1 MDRILFTAPESG
13 SGKTLAVL
21 AFLEVLRRRGL
32 RPAAFKC
39 GPDFID
45 PMFHRAVLKEE
56 VSNLDS
62 FFSGEDDLRALFLK
76 RAEGADLAVI
86 EGVMGYYDGLGGT
99 GERASTYD
107 VGRIL
112 SAPAVLVVN
121 GKRSSFSLAALVRGF
136 REFRPDSRI
145 RGVILDRVKPAMARA
160 LAPVIEVETGVP
172 VLGCLP
178 ESDAYRLDSR
188 HLGLVLPGEVAGL
201 RGMISAAADALAQ
214 NTDIGRILRIAGE
227 APELQGVCKAA
238 ELQDAGDTQK
248 LQDAGDAQK
257 LQNAGGS
264 SEPRVRTDA
273 ASLEKER
280 RVKIGV
286 ALDEAFCFYY
296 RDNLELLQSFGAE
309 PVYFS
314 PLHDCSLPEGISGLI
329 LGGGY
334 PELHARAL
342 SENEAMRAAVRAAFL
357 SGMPCLAECGGFLY
371 LHERLEDT
379 DGIMQPMAGVFPF
392 SARKTDRLDRFGY
405 ITVTAKGQTGQ
416 EESIIL
422 REDPSQDGP
431 ALLAGGEE
439 IRGHEF
445 HYWESEDPGSSWR
458 AAKPSGRGWDCMH
471 VRGAQAAGF
480 PHLYYPSAPE
490 FLKRWTDCCRAFGRM
505 MHKAEPAGTDAAGTG
520 LTGTDP
526 KGKDAV
532 KTGLTGTGLTGTDQE
547 ELKDG

>member
-32 RPAAFKC
+32 KPAAFKC

-62 FFSGEDDLRALFLK
+62 FFSGEDDLRALFLR

-121 GKRSSFSLAALVRGF
+121 GKRSSFSIAALVRGF

-160 LAPVIEVETGVP
+160 LAPVIEAETGVP

-214 NTDIGRILRIAGE
+214 NTDIGRLLRIAGE
-227 APELQGVCKAA
+227 APELQGACKAA
-238 ELQDAGDTQK
+238 ELK
-248 LQDAGDAQK
+248 DAGDAQK
-257 LQNAGGS
+257 LHDAGGS
-264 SEPRVRTDA
+264 SEPRGRTEA
-273 ASLEKER
+273 ASLEKES

-309 PVYFS
+309 TVYFS
-314 PLHDCSLPEGISGLI
+314 PLRDRSLPEGISGLI

-379 DGIMQPMAGVFPF
+379 DGIMRPMAGVFPF

-416 EESIIL
+416 
-422 REDPSQDGP
+422 DGGP
-431 ALLAGGEE
+431 VLLDGGEE

-458 AAKPSGRGWDCMH
+458 AEKPSGRGWDCMH

-480 PHLYYPSAPE
+480 PHLYYPSAPA

-505 MHKAEPAGTDAAGTG
+505 MHTAEPAGTDAARTG

-526 KGKDAV
+526 KGKDAA
-532 KTGLTGTGLTGTDQE
+532 KTGLTRTDLTGTDQE
-547 ELKDG
+547 ERKDG